1 MVPFCRNSRVL
12 KNAFM
17 FLSVFQQL
25 SYLRDNSRM
34 SQLIQIT
41 ILRVAARGA
50 VLSLPGVCCPPMVYL
65 GRCNGYKHMNTW
77 KSTLASRQPQV
88 LHRQGGLNEAL
99 PQQSFG
105 FWGMASP
112 SIIVIRALKWFKFG
126 PISHL
131 YQKYLFAN
139 EVTDY
144 CSFEISFV
152 MKFRTQVSRITM
164 HCLNELFTMWRV
176 FLPLQSTSVFPSL
189 ELTSPMANYYYFF
202 YISKYLAKCYR

>member
-1 MVPFCRNSRVL
+1 
-12 KNAFM
+12 M

-34 SQLIQIT
+34 SSTNLGNYFESSRQSSFKFTRCLLPSDGIFGQMQWIQT
-41 ILRVAARGA
+41 
-50 VLSLPGVCCPPMVYL
+50 
-65 GRCNGYKHMNTW
+65 HMNTW
-77 KSTLASRQPQV
+77 KSTLTSRQPQV
-88 LHRQGGLNEAL
+88 LHRQGGLNKAL

-164 HCLNELFTMWRV
+164 HCLNELFNMWRV
-176 FLPLQSTSVFPSL
+176 FLPFAVHVSFS
-189 ELTSPMANYYYFF
+189 FF
-202 YISKYLAKCYR
+202 GTNITYG